1 MRNGGCLVLDKIGMF
16 FRALCT
22 GSALD
27 QSQRFQSK
35 KDYSK
40 VLQVISY
47 QFGLD
52 DRSVSCVTLA
62 ALSSLFEMLYCI

>member
-1 MRNGGCLVLDKIGMF
+1 MGVLVLDKIGMF

-40 VLQVISY
+40 VLQVIPY
-47 QFGLD
+47 HLD
-52 DRSVSCVTLA
+52 LITGQLVV
-62 ALSSLFEMLYCI
+62 